1 MKFRRN
7 DMLVQKIQDR
17 LSFYNHFK
25 HRPAKLAKHT
35 VLEVARSLQWSKVP
49 ALPSILDIEPI
60 NQCNFRCPHCQ
71 VTHWNKAKARLDV
84 DGLNKLLD
92 QFPNL
97 LRVKLQG
104 MGEPLLNKELLPML
118 DVLEKRGIHTAI
130 VSNGSVMTDTIRD
143 KLLELPTD
151 IQFSID
157 GATKDVFESVRV
169 ASNFDKVTANIKSLT
184 TRRKEIK
191 SRNPHKELAGRTVV
205 TNQNIHQ
212 LPDIVRLVK
221 ELGLDTLTLQLIM
234 TSWGKTSMEEIN
246 SKKRVEEA
254 KLLQEQVCK
263 AKEEAER
270 IGLPLVVR
278 NDDKYSC
285 KNKCGWPWKSAFIAS
300 NGDVVPCAILAD
312 SDTMKMGNVFEENF
326 ETIWNS
332 EKYQELRRQH
342 REHDLPE
349 YCKSCYLGA

>member
-1 MKFRRN
+1 
-7 DMLVQKIQDR
+7 MLVQKIQDR
-17 LSFYNHFK
+17 ISFYNNFR
-25 HRPAKLAKHT
+25 HRPAKLAQHT

-71 VTHWNKAKARLDV
+71 VTHWNKSKTRLDV
-84 DGLNKLLD
+84 AGLNTLLD

-118 DVLEKRGIHTAI
+118 EVLETRGVHTAI
-130 VSNGSVMTDTIRD
+130 VTNGSVLTNTLRD

-157 GATKDVFESVRV
+157 GASQEVFESVRV
-169 ASNFDKVTANIKSLT
+169 GSSFKKVVDNIRNLT
-184 TRRKEIK
+184 TRRKEIT
-191 SRNPHKELAGRTVV
+191 SRNPHKMMAGRTVV
-205 TNQNIHQ
+205 TNQNVHE
-212 LPDIVRLVK
+212 LPATVRLVK
-221 ELGLDTLTLQLIM
+221 DLGLDSLTLQLIM
-234 TSWGKTSMEEIN
+234 TSWGKASMEEIN
-246 SKKRVEEA
+246 SQKRVNEA
-254 KLLQEQVCK
+254 RLMDEQVTRAK
-263 AKEEAER
+263 AEAER
-270 IGLPLVVR
+270 IGLPLVIR

-285 KNKCGWPWKSAFIAS
+285 NNKCGWPWKSAFIAS

-312 SDTMKMGNVFEENF
+312 SDTVKMGNVFEESF

-342 REHDLPE
+342 REHDLPA
-349 YCKSCYLGA
+349 YCKNCYLDA

>member
-1 MKFRRN
+1 
-7 DMLVQKIQDR
+7 MLAQKIQDR
-17 LSFYNHFK
+17 LSFYNNFK
-25 HRPAKLAKHT
+25 HRPAKLAKHSM
-35 VLEVARSLQWSKVP
+35 LEVARSLQWSKVP

-71 VTHWNKAKARLDV
+71 VTHWNKSKTRLDV
-84 DGLNKLLD
+84 EGLNKLLD

-118 DVLEKRGIHTAI
+118 EVLEARGVHTAI
-130 VSNGSVMTDTIRD
+130 VTNGSVLTDKVRD

-157 GATKDVFESVRV
+157 GASQEVFESVRV
-169 ASNFDKVTANIKSLT
+169 GSSFKKVIDNIRKLT
-184 TRRKEIK
+184 TRRQDIK
-191 SRNPHKELAGRTVV
+191 SRNPHKMMAGRTVV
-205 TNQNIHQ
+205 TNQNVHE
-212 LPDIVRLVK
+212 LSDIVRLVS
-221 ELGLDTLTLQLIM
+221 ELGLDSLTLQLIM
-234 TSWGKTSMEEIN
+234 TSWGKVSMEEIN
-246 SKKRVEEA
+246 AQKRVHEA
-254 KLLQEQVCK
+254 KVMDEQVTK

-270 IGLPLVVR
+270 IGLPLIIR

-312 SDTMKMGNVFEENF
+312 SDTVNMGNVFEESF

-349 YCKSCYLGA
+349 YCKNCYLDA

>member
-1 MKFRRN
+1 
-7 DMLVQKIQDR
+7 MLVQKIQDR
-17 LSFYNHFK
+17 ISFYNNFR
-25 HRPAKLAKHT
+25 HRPAKLAQHT
-35 VLEVARSLQWSKVP
+35 MLEVARSLQWSKVP

-71 VTHWNKAKARLDV
+71 VTHWNKAKARLDAES
-84 DGLNKLLD
+84 LNKLLD

-118 DVLEKRGIHTAI
+118 KVLEERGIHTAI
-130 VSNGSVMTDTIRD
+130 VSNGSIMTDTIRD
-143 KLLELPTD
+143 TLLELPTD

-157 GATKDVFESVRV
+157 GATQEVFESVRV
-169 ASNFDKVTANIKSLT
+169 GSSFKKVTENIKKLT
-184 TRRKEIK
+184 ARRKEIK
-191 SRNPHKELAGRTVV
+191 SSNPHKEMAGRTVV
-205 TNQNIHQ
+205 TNQNVHE
-212 LPDIVRLVK
+212 LEGIVRLVK
-221 ELGLDTLTLQLIM
+221 DLGLDTLTLQLIM
-234 TSWGKTSMEEIN
+234 TSWGKSSMEEIN
-246 SKKRVEEA
+246 SQKRVNEA
-254 KLLQEQVCK
+254 KVLEEQVLK
-263 AKEEAER
+263 AKQEAER
-270 IGLPLVVR
+270 VGLPLVIR

-312 SDTMKMGNVFEENF
+312 SDTMKMGNVFEEDF

-332 EKYQELRRQH
+332 QKYQELRRQH

-349 YCKSCYLGA
+349 FCKNCYIDA

>member
-1 MKFRRN
+1 
-7 DMLVQKIQDR
+7 MLAQKIQDR
-17 LSFYNHFK
+17 ISFYNNYR
-25 HRPAKLAKHT
+25 HRPAKLARHT
-35 VLEVARSLQWSKVP
+35 VLEVARSFQWSKVP

-118 DVLEKRGIHTAI
+118 KTLEQRGIHTAI

-143 KLLELPTD
+143 TLLELPTD

-157 GATKDVFESVRV
+157 GATQEIFEKVRV
-169 ASNFDKVTANIKSLT
+169 GSSFKKVTENIKNLT
-184 TRRKEIK
+184 GRRKEIK
-191 SRNPHKELAGRTVV
+191 SRNPQKELAGRTVV
-205 TNQNIHQ
+205 TNQNVHQ

-234 TSWGKTSMEEIN
+234 TSWGKASMEEIN
-246 SKKRVEEA
+246 SQKRVNEA
-254 KLLQEQVCK
+254 RILEEQVIK
-263 AKEEAER
+263 AKREAER
-270 IGLPLVVR
+270 VNLPLVIR
-278 NDDKYSC
+278 NDDKYSS

-312 SDTMKMGNVFEENF
+312 SDTVKMGNVFEEDF

-332 EKYQELRRQH
+332 QAYQELRRQH

-349 YCKSCYLGA
+349 YCKNCYIDA

>member
-1 MKFRRN
+1 
-7 DMLVQKIQDR
+7 MLAQKIQDR
-17 LSFYNHFK
+17 LSFYNHYK

-35 VLEVARSLQWSKVP
+35 MLEVARSLQWSKVP

-71 VTHWNKAKARLDV
+71 VTHWTKAKAHLDV

-118 DVLEKRGIHTAI
+118 KVLEQRGIHTAI

-143 KLLELPTD
+143 TLLALPTD

-157 GATKDVFESVRV
+157 GADAEVFEKVRV
-169 ASNFDKVTANIKSLT
+169 GSSFKKVTENIKKLT
-184 TRRKEIK
+184 ARRKEIK
-191 SRNPHKELAGRTVV
+191 SSNPHKTIAARTVV
-205 TNQNIHQ
+205 TNQNVQQ
-212 LPDIVRLVK
+212 LGGIVRLAS
-221 ELGLDTLTLQLIM
+221 ELGMDSLTVQLIM

-246 SKKRVEEA
+246 SQKRVNEA
-254 KLLQEQVCK
+254 KLLEEQVAK
-263 AKEEAER
+263 AKREAER
-270 IGLPLVVR
+270 VGLPLEVR

-312 SDTMKMGNVFEENF
+312 SDTVKMGNVFEEEF
-326 ETIWNS
+326 EKIWNS

-349 YCKSCYLGA
+349 FCKNCYIDA

>member
-1 MKFRRN
+1 
-7 DMLVQKIQDR
+7 MLVQKIQDR
-17 LSFYNHFK
+17 LSFYQSYK
-25 HRPAKLAKHT
+25 HLPAKLVKHT
-35 VLEVARSLQWSKVP
+35 WLEVARSFQWSKVP

-71 VTHWNKAKARLDV
+71 VTHWNKAKTRLDV
-84 DGLNKLLD
+84 EGLNKLLD

-118 DVLEKRGIHTAI
+118 KVLHDRNIHTAI

-143 KLLELPTD
+143 TLLALPTD

-157 GATKDVFESVRV
+157 GATQEVFESVRV
-169 ASNFDKVTANIKSLT
+169 GSSFKKVTENIKKLT

-191 SRNPHKELAGRTVV
+191 SSNPNRTIVARTVV
-205 TNQNIHQ
+205 TNQNVHE
-212 LPDIVRLVK
+212 LASIVHLVAD
-221 ELGLDTLTLQLIM
+221 LGLDSLTLQLIM
-234 TSWGKTSMEEIN
+234 TSWGKATMEEIN

-254 KLLQEQVCK
+254 EIATHLEK
-263 AKEEAER
+263 AKQEAER
-270 IGLPLVVR
+270 IGLPLNVR

-312 SDTMKMGNVFEENF
+312 SDTVKMGNVFEENF

-349 YCKSCYLGA
+349 FCKNCYMDA

>member
-1 MKFRRN
+1 
-7 DMLVQKIQDR
+7 MLALKIQDR
-17 LSFYNHFK
+17 LSFYRK
-25 HRPAKLAKHT
+25 YLHRPAKLAQHT
-35 VLEVARSLQWSKVP
+35 LLEVARSLQWSRVP

-71 VTHWNKAKARLDV
+71 VTHWNKAKARLDA
-84 DGLNKLLD
+84 DSLTQLLD

-118 DVLEKRGIHTAI
+118 KVLENRNIHTAI

-143 KLLELPTD
+143 TLLELPTD

-157 GATKDVFESVRV
+157 GATQEVFESVRV
-169 ASNFDKVTANIKSLT
+169 GSSFKKVTENIRKLT
-184 TRRKEIK
+184 TRRKEIRSK
-191 SRNPHKELAGRTVV
+191 NPDKTIAARTVV
-205 TNQNIHQ
+205 TNQNVHQ
-212 LPDIVRLVK
+212 LADIVRLAAD
-221 ELGLDTLTLQLIM
+221 LGMDSLTFQLIM
-234 TSWGKTSMEEIN
+234 TSWGKASMEEIN
-246 SKKRVEEA
+246 SQKRVREVKELD
-254 KLLQEQVCK
+254 KQVAK
-263 AKEEAER
+263 AKQEAER
-270 IGLPLVVR
+270 IGLPLEVR

-312 SDTMKMGNVFEENF
+312 SDTMKMGNVFEEKF

-349 YCKSCYLGA
+349 FCKNCYIDA